1 MDFLYFTSPP
11 QTHTPSWSGSV
22 LSFSRSPLVIFAL
35 PDTLTLLLL
44 PPPPQYCVFSCLLLR
59 SCNHVRVLCWS
70 IITEPKIEWLNTIH
84 IAYLAGSGGRGA
96 GSQAQLNRVLPLGV
110 SHRPISWCWME
121 PQSSPLGTICFP
133 THSMGAGRQQCPW
146 LGWVEGFFTHPWL
159 VTRGSVQFLA
169 R

>member
-84 IAYLAGSGGRGA
+84 IAYLAGSGGRGGRKPGTEFSLLGSLTGQYHGAGWSPSPPHWVRSASQLTQWVLA
-96 GSQAQLNRVLPLGV
+96 GSSA
-110 SHRPISWCWME
+110 
-121 PQSSPLGTICFP
+121 
-133 THSMGAGRQQCPW
+133 
-146 LGWVEGFFTHPWL
+146 LGWG
-159 VTRGSVQFLA
+159 G
-169 R
+169 